1 MKTIEKA
8 TLPTFDGYNEV
19 NGTYYRTDFPAP
31 VVQILERAR
40 ANGRQVRIYYGDSL
54 TGKDWN
60 ETYDIKGTVGRSTG
74 PCKVPLLIKAG
85 KSGGGEIS
93 DSIVRIR
100 YADSDQNLYIHPT
113 YSCGKIEVQESNEKG
128 YSHSVLIDG
137 KVYSNHKTQRGAHL
151 LAAKLL

>member
-1 MKTIEKA
+1 MRTLEA
-8 TLPTFDGYNEV
+8 TPVFEGYQEI
-19 NGTYYRTDFPAP
+19 NGTYYRLGFPAP
-31 VVQILERAR
+31 VVKILERAR

-100 YADSDQNLYIHPT
+100 YADSEQNLWIHPS
-113 YSCGKIEVQESNEKG
+113 YNCGKIEVQECNDIKG
-128 YSHSVLIDG
+128 YTHSVTIGGELF
-137 KVYSNHKTQRGAHL
+137 SRHKTQRSALL